1 MSLPTSRFEVPSW
14 HVVFGRPIFFT
25 TEITEILGSFFGF
38 PFSVF
43 LLVGKTN
50 RSTSPLNKNY
60 FYVLGIWS
68 SENLGRQSWNLS
80 FFILEAIQPAKTGL
94 WAMRRGSQQSHFGGH
109 ESCSWL
115 FGDNLNKKSSGNRYQ
130 HRELG
135 TTPLFRKRCLVNA
148 STSSN
153 SSFSSNKN
161 LLVFFLPKNQLTFWP
176 RKPRVSHGFTPPKKR
191 PPFSFNG
198 KLSPVSPEVL
208 AKGEQRHLL
217 DGDRL
222 VLNLGQAWDPQDG
235 MDGMGDGKKPWPQ
248 RFFFCSSWRRFGD
261 HYPTLWS
268 TNKSYGM
275 EDLSRFSRGN
285 TSLDKRCIFSGPCW
299 FTRG

>member
-161 LLVFFLPKNQLTFWP
+161 LLVFFCQKINSLFGHENHGFHMVSPPQKKGHRFRSTGNFRRFRRRFWP
-176 RKPRVSHGFTPPKKR
+176 RVSNDTCWMEIDW
-191 PPFSFNG
+191 SWT
-198 KLSPVSPEVL
+198 L
-208 AKGEQRHLL
+208 AKLGILRMAWMAW
-217 DGDRL
+217 GMGK
-222 VLNLGQAWDPQDG
+222 NLGPKG
-235 MDGMGDGKKPWPQ
+235 
-248 RFFFCSSWRRFGD
+248 FFFVRVGGGSGIII
-261 HYPTLWS
+261 L
-268 TNKSYGM
+268 
-275 EDLSRFSRGN
+275 LSGQR
-285 TSLDKRCIFSGPCW
+285 
-299 FTRG
+299 TRAMAWKTCPDFQEGIHL